1 MGWDEKIQLK
11 LKTIIGNII
20 FIAILLLIIT
30 RFLMIWTGGSF
41 PVNLVSSNSMNPT
54 LHEGDI
60 LAWIPTEIDEIE
72 KGDVIVF
79 KSYVHWPDE
88 KIVVHRV
95 TDIKKD
101 SFGNKVLETKG
112 DNNKYTDQEGPHV
125 PEPYIREDHVMGKT
139 LSIGKTPIKIPFI
152 GQIGIWITQGIE
164 QLSQPSNSKGTL
176 PLIGIFTPMIA
187 TIIIFLL
194 LIFTI
199 PEKNKTFKE
208 KIKFNIFGPKTT
220 NLKKTFILFLIA
232 YLAFFSLIHLFAHDS
247 TTASVG
253 IEANSPKTSFD
264 LGRVEKG
271 KETFSRPLSII
282 NPSITKVKGIA
293 YGTDELTDYVKEE
306 TFEIKP
312 GKSKTLPI
320 KAVASEEAKKGGYQG
335 KIMVYSSPFWTM
347 FTDEQI
353 KNIYN
358 FNPEYVI
365 LTLDLITSLILT
377 TITLTIITAL
387 TIIEKQYNIITT
399 CRAWCNPKKI
409 YIKKKQT
416 EKILKLKTK
425 IKEKN
430 KKIINFFNLEILD
443 DKIEKINK
451 KNLTKPIA
459 AALIAIPLIFYI
471 NDEITA
477 MIISAILAGLIAF
490 FISCK
495 HRKKIVL
502 SSIITLIF
510 FMITLT
516 ATKTFTILS
525 LENELLNNFTLVTG
539 TIGVY
544 MLFIGILMIPIPI
557 TGWFISRLIRNVNEH
572 RKPLLMLERK
582 CDL

>member
-1 MGWDEKIQLK
+1 
-11 LKTIIGNII
+11 
-20 FIAILLLIIT
+20 
-30 RFLMIWTGGSF
+30 MIWTGGSF
-41 PVNLVSSNSMNPT
+41 PVNLVSSDSMNPT
-54 LHEGDI
+54 LNEGDI
-60 LAWIPTEIDEIE
+60 LAWTPTEIDEIE

-125 PEPYIREDHVMGKT
+125 PEPYIREDHLMGKT
-139 LSIGKTPIKIPFI
+139 LSIGKTPLKIPFI
-152 GQIGIWITQGIE
+152 GQIGIWIQQGIQ

-176 PLIGIFTPMIA
+176 PLIGIFTPMII
-187 TIIIFLL
+187 TIAIFVI

-208 KIKFNIFGPKTT
+208 KIKYNIFGPRTA

-247 TTASVG
+247 NTASVG
-253 IEANSPKTSFD
+253 IEAESPKTSFD

-271 KETFSRPLSII
+271 KESFARQLPVI
-282 NPSITKVKGIA
+282 NPGVTKVKGIT
-293 YGTDELTDYVKEE
+293 YGTEELKDYIKEE
-306 TFEIKP
+306 TFELKP
-312 GKSKTLPI
+312 GQSKTIPI

-335 KIMVYSSPFWTM
+335 KIMVYSSPFWII
-347 FTDEQI
+347 FSDEQI

-387 TIIEKQYNIITT
+387 TLIEKQYNILST

-409 YIKKKQT
+409 YIKKQQT
-416 EKILKLKTK
+416 QKILKLKTK
-425 IKEKN
+425 TKN
-430 KKIINFFNLEILD
+430 KIRKITTFFNLELLD

-451 KNLTKPIA
+451 KNISKPIA
-459 AALIAIPLIFYI
+459 ASLIAIPLIFYI
-471 NDEITA
+471 NNEITA
-477 MIISAILAGLIAF
+477 MIISAILSAVLAF

-495 HRKKIVL
+495 LRKKIIL

-510 FMITLT
+510 FMIILT
-516 ATKTFTILS
+516 ATKALTIIS
-525 LENELLNNFTLVTG
+525 LENEILNNFTLVTG

-544 MLFIGILMIPIPI
+544 MLFIGILMIPIPV